1 MSASSQISPRGGDA
15 GAGTTGPTTGTYAVV
30 GRSASGS
37 LDRFVSLLR
46 NALGRAGLS
55 EIPAADDANLVIS
68 VVDEAD
74 PKPFRRRSRGTFVIG
89 LYERDSHSLPEDYPM
104 LVRALANI
112 ALCYVPGEGAFFTTM
127 ERGHYGDSADQGDEK
142 LAEAVVQRL
151 LPLARSKLVIDNEFL
166 TDLEPE
172 LWKGDEVTEEIIAAG
187 KRMGDLDLL
196 PSPFPIE
203 DLLNEREL
211 RHVKRLYGIGGL
223 SYGNLSQRKDERRFW
238 MSASGVDKAAL
249 ETPGRD
255 ILLVSN
261 YDHERGQIV
270 LSVPPDVEPRRVSVD
285 AIEHWMIYQAH
296 PGVGAVLHV
305 HAWMEDIVATD
316 VNYPCGTEELAV
328 SVAELLAQEPN
339 PDEAV
344 IGLRNHGITV
354 TGPSLMA
361 ILDRIEPKI
370 LRQIPML

>member
-1 MSASSQISPRGGDA
+1 VSTRSQISPRGDEGEP
-15 GAGTTGPTTGTYAVV
+15 GTTESTTGSFAVV
-30 GRSASGS
+30 GHAVTGS
-37 LDRFVSLLR
+37 LERFVSLLR
-46 NALGRAGLS
+46 NALGRAGLA
-55 EIPAADDANLVIS
+55 EIADGNAADLVIN
-68 VVDEAD
+68 VVDEND
-74 PKPFRRRSRGTFVIG
+74 PKPFRRRSRGTFVVG

-112 ALCYVPGEGAFFTTM
+112 ALCYVPGEGAWFTTM
-127 ERGHYGDSADQGDEK
+127 ERGHYGDNAEAGDEA
-142 LAEAVVQRL
+142 LADAVVERL
-151 LPLARSKLVIDNEFL
+151 LPLARSRLVIDNEFL

-172 LWKGDEVTEEIIAAG
+172 LWQGDEVTEEIIAAG
-187 KRMGDLDLL
+187 ARLGDLDLL

-203 DLLNEREL
+203 DLLSEREL

-223 SYGNLSQRKDERRFW
+223 SYGNLSQRKDGRRFW
-238 MSASGVDKAAL
+238 MSASGVDKSHL

-261 YDHERGQIV
+261 YDHDNGRIV
-270 LSVPPDVEPRRVSVD
+270 LSVPPDLEPRRVSVD

-305 HAWMEDIVATD
+305 HAWMEDIRATD

-328 SVAELLAQEPN
+328 SVAELLAAEPN
-339 PDEAV
+339 PDKAV

-354 TGPSLMA
+354 TGPSLMQ

-370 LRQIPML
+370 LRQVPMM

>member
-1 MSASSQISPRGGDA
+1 MSAPSRISPR
-15 GAGTTGPTTGTYAVV
+15 PTTATATFAVV
-30 GRSASGS
+30 GRAKTEALG
-37 LDRFVSLLR
+37 RFAGLLR
-46 NALGRAGLS
+46 EALGRAGLG
-55 EIPAADDANLVIS
+55 EIDDGNAADLVIN
-68 VVDEAD
+68 VVDAD
-74 PKPFRRRSRGTFVIG
+74 APRPFRRRSRGTFVVG

-112 ALCYVPGEGAFFTTM
+112 ALCYVPGEGAWFTTM
-127 ERGHYGDSADQGDEK
+127 ERGHYGDSADQGEEA
-142 LAEAVVQRL
+142 LADAVVKRL
-151 LPLARSKLVIDNEFL
+151 LPLARSRLVIDNEFV

-172 LWKGDEVTEEIIAAG
+172 LWEGDEVTEEIIAAG

-203 DLLNEREL
+203 DLLSEREL

-238 MSASGVDKAAL
+238 MSASGVDKSAL

-255 ILLVSN
+255 ILLVSD
-261 YDHERGQIV
+261 YDHEHGRIV
-270 LSVPPDVEPRRVSVD
+270 LSVPPDVESRRVSVD

-296 PGVGAVLHV
+296 PGVGAILHV
-305 HAWMEDIVATD
+305 HAWMEGIAATD
-316 VNYPCGTEELAV
+316 VNYPCGTEELAI

-361 ILDRIEPKI
+361 ILDRIEPRI

>member
-1 MSASSQISPRGGDA
+1 MSATSRISPRGGDA
-15 GAGTTGPTTGTYAVV
+15 GPLAKESSKASFAVV
-30 GRSASGS
+30 GRAPTAP
-37 LDRFVSLLR
+37 LEQFVGLLR
-46 NALGRAGLS
+46 TALGHEGLS
-55 EIPAADDANLVIS
+55 ETNDADSADLVIN
-68 VVDEAD
+68 VVDAENA
-74 PKPFRRRSRGTFVIG
+74 KPFRRKSRGTFVVG

-112 ALCYVPGEGAFFTTM
+112 ALCYVPGEGAWFTTM
-127 ERGHYGDSADQGDEK
+127 ERGHYGDTAEQGEAA
-142 LAEAVVQRL
+142 LAAAVVQRL
-151 LPLARSKLVIDNEFL
+151 LPLARSRLVIDNEFV

-172 LWKGDEVTEEIIAAG
+172 LWDGDETTAEIIAAG
-187 KRMGDLDLL
+187 ARLGDLDLL

-238 MSASGVDKAAL
+238 MSASGVDKSAL

-261 YDHERGQIV
+261 YDHDNGRIV
-270 LSVPPDVEPRRVSVD
+270 LSVPPNVEPRRVSVD

-296 PGVGAVLHV
+296 PGVGAILHV
-305 HAWMEDIVATD
+305 HAWMKDIAATD

-328 SVAELLAQEPN
+328 SVAELLAAEPN

-361 ILDRIEPKI
+361 ILDRIEPDI

>member
-1 MSASSQISPRGGDA
+1 MSAPSHATTTSDGK
-15 GAGTTGPTTGTYAVV
+15 GAAEASFAVV
-30 GRSASGS
+30 GSARTPDLS
-37 LDRFVSLLR
+37 RFVDLLR
-46 NALGRAGLS
+46 DALGRAQVG
-55 EIPAADDANLVIS
+55 ETTAADEADLVIN
-68 VVDEAD
+68 VVDEDDA
-74 PKPFRRRSRGTFVIG
+74 KPFRRKSRGTFVVG

-112 ALCYVPGEGAFFTTM
+112 ALCYVPGEGAWFTTM
-127 ERGHYGDSADQGDEK
+127 ERGHYGDTAEQGEEA
-142 LAEAVVQRL
+142 LAQAVVERL
-151 LPLARSKLVIDNEFL
+151 LPLARSRLVIDNEFV

-172 LWKGDEVTEEIIAAG
+172 LWQGDEVTAEIIAAG
-187 KRMGDLDLL
+187 VRLGDLDLL

-238 MSASGVDKAAL
+238 MSASGVDKSAL

-261 YDHERGQIV
+261 YDHDNSRIV

-305 HAWMEDIVATD
+305 HAWMKDIAATD
-316 VNYPCGTEELAV
+316 VNYPCGTEELAQ
-328 SVAELLAQEPN
+328 SVADLLAAEPN

-354 TGPSLMA
+354 TGPSLMK
-361 ILDRIEPKI
+361 ILDRIEPDI

>member
-1 MSASSQISPRGGDA
+1 MSAPSHA
-15 GAGTTGPTTGTYAVV
+15 TTPSGEPAAVNASFAVV
-30 GRSASGS
+30 GSAKTPDLS
-37 LDRFVSLLR
+37 RFVDLVR
-46 NALGRAGLS
+46 AALGRAHVG
-55 EIPAADDANLVIS
+55 ETPAADEADLVIN
-68 VVDEAD
+68 VVDEDDA
-74 PKPFRRRSRGTFVIG
+74 KPFRRKSRGTFVVG

-112 ALCYVPGEGAFFTTM
+112 ALCYVPGKGAWFTTM
-127 ERGHYGDSADQGDEK
+127 ERGHYGDTAERGEEA

-172 LWKGDEVTEEIIAAG
+172 LWEGDEVTEEIIAAG
-187 KRMGDLDLL
+187 ARLGDLDLL

-223 SYGNLSQRKDERRFW
+223 SYGNLSQRKDARRFW
-238 MSASGVDKAAL
+238 MSASGVDKSAL

-261 YDHERGQIV
+261 YDHDNGRIV
-270 LSVPPDVEPRRVSVD
+270 LSVPPDIEPRRVSVD

-296 PGVGAVLHV
+296 PGVGAILHV
-305 HAWMEDIVATD
+305 HAWMRDIVATD
-316 VNYPCGTEELAV
+316 VNYPCGTEELAQ
-328 SVAELLAQEPN
+328 SVADLLAAEPN

-354 TGPSLMA
+354 TGPSLMR
-361 ILDRIEPKI
+361 ILDRIEPDV

>member
-1 MSASSQISPRGGDA
+1 MSTRSQLSPG
-15 GAGTTGPTTGTYAVV
+15 GAGSPESATGAFAVV
-30 GRSASGS
+30 GQAKT
-37 LDRFVSLLR
+37 D
-46 NALGRAGLS
+46 ALGPFVERLRGALGQAGLA
-55 EIPAADDANLVIS
+55 ETPDPNEADLVIN
-68 VVDEAD
+68 VVDEANA
-74 PKPFRRRSRGTFVIG
+74 KPFRRKSRGTFVVG

-112 ALCYVPGEGAFFTTM
+112 ALCYVPGEGAWFTTM
-127 ERGHYGDSADQGDEK
+127 ERGHYGDTADQGEEA

-151 LPLARSKLVIDNEFL
+151 LPLARSRLVIDNEFV

-172 LWKGDEVTEEIIAAG
+172 LWDGDVVTDEIIAAG
-187 KRMGDLDLL
+187 ARLGDLDLL

-223 SYGNLSQRKDERRFW
+223 SYGNLSQRKDARRFW
-238 MSASGVDKAAL
+238 MSASGVDKSAL

-261 YDHERGQIV
+261 YDQKNGRIV
-270 LSVPPDVEPRRVSVD
+270 LSVPPGVEPRRVSVD

-296 PGVGAVLHV
+296 PGVGAILHV
-305 HAWMEDIVATD
+305 HAWMEDIPATD

-328 SVAELLAQEPN
+328 SVAELLAAEPSPN
-339 PDEAV
+339 EAV

-354 TGPSLMA
+354 TGPGLMA
-361 ILDRIEPKI
+361 ILDRIEPRI
-370 LRQIPML
+370 LRQVPMM